1 MKRFLDFE
9 VENVRHAVG
18 AGLTL
23 FLLLAGH
30 TILEVARDA
39 LFLSHLP
46 ADQLPWTYLAIAVAA
61 WLAAQADQRLAAR
74 FDGRRLAA
82 ATLLVAAA
90 GTAGFYTLFGSRAWW
105 VPHAFYVWT
114 GLVAT
119 FAVAQFWRLL
129 ADIFTVAEA
138 KQLYSRIAAGGS
150 LGAVGGASLATFAQE
165 WMDAREL
172 LLFGGALLALTSVV
186 PVLVFPKVAPPKA
199 QPRRAHDPAAPD
211 PAAPD
216 RGDPQIAYV
225 WRLLGL
231 VALTAVTAVLVD
243 YILKATIDAVLE
255 PEQLGEFFGG
265 YYVVLNVVSLI
276 VQLFVAPRLLASLGA
291 TRALAVLPVLFALGA
306 VGVLLTGGLVAAMI
320 LRGADGALR
329 HSLHRSAFE
338 LLYLPLQKSVRDRYK
353 TLIDAIGQRG
363 GQAAGSLAILG
374 VTMLGVSPR
383 ELAVAVLVLA
393 CAWTAVVLMLRS
405 RYLDLFRANLRRG
418 SVETRVEVPALD
430 LGSLESLMSSL
441 NSNRDEEVLATIDV
455 LVDYRRANLIP
466 ALLLYHPS
474 RAVVLRTLEV
484 FADGD
489 RTDYVPIARRLL
501 EIEDDEVQAAAMHAL
516 SGLLGPEELRAELD
530 HDHGGPIRAAV
541 LVALVSR
548 DLDANNTALDELIEC
563 TRRGPATRLALCRAI
578 RLQQD
583 PRLAPVLEQMW
594 DYEDSEL
601 KRALATAFG
610 ALGHEPAIGR
620 LIEWTGPRGARAE
633 SRDALVW
640 IGEPAF
646 AALKEALY
654 AQKLP
659 REIRGHVPRT
669 ISRFGTERAA
679 ETLFAHLPNE
689 PDGWI
694 RYKCLRGLRAL
705 REALPDLSF
714 DPALMS
720 TLYEKNLRRAVRSL
734 ALRLAIDR
742 GRGDAPENRGGEL
755 LSSVLREKEW
765 QAIDRCVRLIALY
778 HPNEDLRRITHA
790 LQHTDRRRR
799 AEGREL
805 VTALLEPA
813 LAPAL
818 DALLSDGADEGR
830 LSRAR
835 AALGVED
842 APASYEDVL
851 TELTLDHSE
860 AVRCIAA
867 YHAAEIGMESVT
879 AQLLEA
885 RDRSDGAYREVV
897 DRALQILKDVASQRG
912 EQFVGT

>member
-1 MKRFLDFE
+1 MGRLLDFE
-9 VENVRHAVG
+9 VENARHAVG

-39 LFLSHLP
+39 LFLSQLP
-46 ADQLPWTYLAIAVAA
+46 ADQLPWTYLAIALAA
-61 WLAAQADQRLAAR
+61 WLAAQADQHLATR

-82 ATLLVAAA
+82 ATLLLASA
-90 GTAGFYTLFGSRAWW
+90 GTAGFYALFGSEAWW

-150 LGAVGGASLATFAQE
+150 LGAVGGASVATFAQE
-165 WMDAREL
+165 WMGPREL
-172 LLFGGALLALTSVV
+172 LLFGGALLALTSFV
-186 PVLVFPKVAPPKA
+186 PLLVFPKIPPPK
-199 QPRRAHDPAAPD
+199 PRARRSKDAAT
-211 PAAPD
+211 AD
-216 RGDPQIAYV
+216 RSDPQIAYV
-225 WRLLGL
+225 QRLLGL

-243 YILKATIDAVLE
+243 YILKATIDAELA
-255 PEQLGEFFGG
+255 PEQLGEFFGA
-265 YYVVLNVVSLI
+265 YYVVLNVVSLV
-276 VQLFVAPRLLASLGA
+276 VQLFLAPRLLTSLGA
-291 TRALAVLPVLFALGA
+291 TRSLAVLPVLFALGA
-306 VGVLLTGGLVAAMI
+306 VGVLITGGLVAAMA

-338 LLYLPLQKSVRDRYK
+338 LLYLPLQKTVRDRYK

-374 VTMLGVSPR
+374 VTMLGVSAR
-383 ELAVAVLVLA
+383 ELSIAVLGFSV
-393 CAWTAVVLMLRS
+393 AWVAIALTLRR

-418 SVETRVEVPALD
+418 SVETRVEVPELD
-430 LGSLESLMSSL
+430 LGSLESLMASL
-441 NSNRDEEVLATIDV
+441 NSHRDEEVLATLDV

-474 RAVVLRTLEV
+474 RAVVLRTLEI
-484 FADGD
+484 FADGP
-489 RTDYVPIARRLL
+489 RTDYLPVARRLL
-501 EIEDDEVQAAAMHAL
+501 EEDDDEVQAAAMHAL
-516 SGLLGPEELRAELD
+516 SSLLGPDELRAELD
-530 HDHGGPIRAAV
+530 HGHHAPMRAAV

-548 DLDANNTALDELIEC
+548 GLDEDGSALEELTRC
-563 TRRGPATRLALCRAI
+563 TDMSEPTQLALTRAV
-578 RLQQD
+578 RLQRD
-583 PRLAPVLEQMW
+583 AELGPVLERMW
-594 DYEDSEL
+594 DDPAPEL
-601 KRALATAFG
+601 KRSLALAFG
-610 ALGHEPAIGR
+610 ALGYEPAIGR

-633 SRDALVW
+633 ARDALVA

-646 AALKEALY
+646 VALRDALEA
-654 AQKLP
+654 QELP
-659 REIRGHVPRT
+659 RQIRGHVPRT

-679 ETLFAHLPNE
+679 EVLFAHLPNE

-714 DPALMS
+714 DAGQMA
-720 TLYEKNLRRAVRSL
+720 TLYEKNLRRAIRAL
-734 ALRLAIDR
+734 ALRLEVER
-742 GRGDAPENRGGEL
+742 GLSTRAESRGGDL
-755 LSSVLREKEW
+755 LLGVLREKEW

-790 LQHTDRRRR
+790 LRHSDRRRR

-805 VTALLEPA
+805 VTALVEPS

-818 DALLSDGADEGR
+818 DALLGDGDDTGR
-830 LSRAR
+830 LARAR
-835 AALGVED
+835 AALPVD
-842 APASYEDVL
+842 APPASYEDL
-851 TELTLDHSE
+851 LAELMLDHSE

-867 YHAAEIGMESVT
+867 YHAAEIGMSGVAE
-879 AQLLEA
+879 QLEQA
-885 RDRSDGAYREVV
+885 RDGSEGAFREVV
-897 DRALQILKDVASQRG
+897 ERALEVLSEIASQRG
-912 EQFVGT
+912 ERFVGT